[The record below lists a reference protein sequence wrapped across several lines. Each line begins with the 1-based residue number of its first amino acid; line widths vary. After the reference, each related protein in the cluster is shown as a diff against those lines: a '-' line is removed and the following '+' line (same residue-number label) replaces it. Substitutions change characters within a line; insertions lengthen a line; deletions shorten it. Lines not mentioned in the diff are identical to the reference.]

1 MDHHRLYA
9 LKEENGSSRGEFAG
23 SLVAFAVCY
32 GLLLWICL
40 FAAGLLSQM
49 VANLLGHGI
58 TDERL
63 VGISVVATGVVA
75 GVFAFFIAAER
86 MRNIGSPA
94 AFLWPAAIAYVV
106 VFVARSDT
114 GIPVPMA
121 LEALAWLLLA
131 ATLAALLSIR
141 GRGPLDLSKYKSEYD
156 D

>member
-32 GLLLWICL
+32 GILLWICM
-40 FAAGLLSQM
+40 FAAGLLSGA
-49 VANLLGHGI
+49 VAGLLGHDI

-63 VGISVVATGVVA
+63 VGISVVATGVIA
-75 GVFAFFIAAER
+75 GVFAFFVAAER
-86 MRNIGSPA
+86 MRNIGRPA
-94 AFLWPAAIAYVV
+94 AFLWPAAAAYLV

-114 GIPVPMA
+114 GMAVPMA
-121 LEALAWLLLA
+121 LEAVAWLVLA

-141 GRGPLDLSKYKSEYD
+141 GRGPLDLSQYKSEYD

>member
-9 LKEENGSSRGEFAG
+9 LKQENGSSRGEFAG

-40 FAAGLLSQM
+40 FAAGLLSEA
-49 VANLLGHGI
+49 VADLLGHEI

-75 GVFAFFIAAER
+75 GVFAFYIAAER
-86 MRNIGSPA
+86 MRNIDRPA
-94 AFLWPAAIAYVV
+94 VHLWPAALAYMVV
-106 VFVARSDT
+106 LVARSDT
-114 GIPVPMA
+114 GMPVPMV
-121 LEALAWLLLA
+121 LEALAWLVLA
-131 ATLAALLSIR
+131 VTLAALLSIR